1 MPQPFNNAVI
11 TNGGARLLTRAQA
24 GELKIEF
31 TKIAVGSGDY
41 TEDEK
46 TLAFL
51 QSQTGLKSFRNSY
64 AISDLEVHSDYSVK
78 VTSLITNYN
87 PLTGEVAVNQ
97 GYFINEMGLYAREKD
112 GAADTEILY
121 SIAVTSGDNGDFMPP
136 YNGYNPAQIIQDYFV
151 TVNNSSEVFIQTTGA
166 VALAEDVMSIRKD
179 VDQLKRNGAADGYS
193 GEVEYHP
200 GDYCI
205 HEGTL
210 YKCLQDTAGEW
221 NSECWQKTSPMEE
234 VANIRS
240 EMNRQVSM
248 IESLTK
254 MLGMDQS
261 GEPAWMMEGA
271 TELSAGK
278 AGLVPAPGA
287 GMQDAVLMG
296 KGAWG
301 KLGAAAMY
309 NVANND
315 VTTEEG
321 FLADAR
327 RVKALRDDFNALNS
341 ALENIGG
348 GNIPSESY
356 VYVIRTGSNT
366 SFSAL
371 VVGTGV
377 SGTTGTTLDV
387 IHNDIGKYNTGLEN
401 ISSGPYRA
409 VLFKTSSSAYCGILM
424 CNYMH
429 EIKSYGLPVYFSYFN
444 NGVSEAYSIFAPE
457 LCS

>member
-341 ALENIGG
+341 A
-348 GNIPSESY
+348 STSMKK
-356 VYVIRTGSNT
+356 IRIDDHSTLIVQNRLAFLFLHNYITTGSGTNT
-366 SFSAL
+366 FEIPDEYINTLDITGYSPIRVAVDTKSYIGFIIPGRNKIFTTRYITATGEWRSIP
-371 VVGTGV
+371 VGASL
-377 SGTTGTTLDV
+377 SGT
-387 IHNDIGKYNTGLEN
+387 I
-401 ISSGPYRA
+401 
-409 VLFKTSSSAYCGILM
+409 FW
-424 CNYMH
+424 NY
-429 EIKSYGLPVYFSYFN
+429 
-444 NGVSEAYSIFAPE
+444 
-457 LCS
+457 